1 MKTLSLLIVGALTA
15 CAAAWSAI
23 SLDGLVKTAAAATVK
38 VFPASVECRV
48 VAVIDGDTIKCEAP
62 ELDLPNDTYSCT
74 ENKKKVAGCWNV
86 RFARIDTGETTCYDS
101 KYCTRPRWT
110 CDAEHQSGL
119 RAKFLTQMMI
129 KASGGTVFLTNI
141 TDDYYAGRRDAEV
154 WAVGGFNL
162 SDVLLTL
169 GLAVEWRS
177 GQKTAD
183 RKKLFCPES
192 GS

>member
-1 MKTLSLLIVGALTA
+1 MKTLPTILVAGAMTA
-15 CAAAWSAI
+15 CAVVWSMVPLKNPV
-23 SLDGLVKTAAAATVK
+23 STATAATVK
-38 VFPASVECRV
+38 VFPASVSCRV
-48 VAVIDGDTIKCEAP
+48 IAVIDGDTIKCAAP

-74 ENKKKVAGCWNV
+74 ENKQKLAGCWNV
-86 RFARIDTGETTCYDS
+86 RFARIDTGETTYEDS
-101 KYCTRPRWT
+101 KARTRPRWS
-110 CDAEHQSGL
+110 CEAEHRSGL
-119 RAKFLTQMMI
+119 RAKFVTQMMI

-169 GLAVEWRS
+169 DLAVEWKK

-183 RKKLFCPES
+183 RKKLFCPD
-192 GS
+192 